1 MLHWR
6 QPIRSLLHW
15 RLPIGCLLH
24 WRQPIKYL
32 LHCRKCIINPYHRNT
47 TMLKLN
53 LKSMDVLTMKA
64 SNPVRS
70 MDSYRGTRALTR
82 CAVYRNAGS
91 LQLILLFRELSYMHL
106 LYFDNWCGHYPT
118 HTWSI
123 LHAANNLVTVLTS
136 NMTLCNPLI
145 LPAIPFNLTIASS
158 CCGLQ
163 DAGANMVWTINLCL
177 FMLVELGSKGWSI
190 TAGENKRNRRGVENR
205 GAGEWRRGRREEGG
219 QEVVNI

>member
-6 QPIRSLLHW
+6 QPT
-15 RLPIGCLLH
+15 
-24 WRQPIKYL
+24 KYL
-32 LHCRKCIINPYHRNT
+32 LHCRKCIINPYHRTT

-91 LQLILLFRELSYMHL
+91 FQLILLFPELSYMHL

-118 HTWSI
+118 HSTWSI
-123 LHAANNLVTVLTS
+123 LHAANDLVTVLKS
-136 NMTLCNPLI
+136 NMTLFNPLI
-145 LPAIPFNLTIASS
+145 LPATPFNLTSPLRLAVVG
-158 CCGLQ
+158 CRLQ
-163 DAGANMVWTINLCL
+163 EQT
-177 FMLVELGSKGWSI
+177 WS
-190 TAGENKRNRRGVENR
+190 EP
-205 GAGEWRRGRREEGG
+205 
-219 QEVVNI
+219 